1 MAAFRKV
8 GEKWVAELCVNSIR
22 KSKRFAT
29 KAAARAW
36 ALETEEL
43 LSKSAAH
50 VDVCV
55 DSTLGDVFLRYAD
68 EVSEHKKGAQ
78 WEIVRLKMFCRD
90 EIAAVPVIELRREH
104 FEGWRDRRL
113 LSVAAGS
120 VNREL
125 NLISHCLTQARRW
138 RLMEHNPLTDL
149 KRPKNPPHRDRRIFQ
164 HEIAALL
171 IALNYADEYQVT
183 QQQQRVAVA
192 FLFAIEAA
200 MRAGEICALEPRFI
214 DLAERTAHLPDTK
227 NGLPRTVPLSRAAV
241 ALLEKLQP
249 WPDVGGVFGLAS
261 GVLSSLFKR
270 GTERAGI
277 DGLTFHD
284 TRHEAITR
292 LAKKLDVLQL
302 ARMVGHRDIK
312 QLMTY
317 YNATAAEIARQLD

>member
-1 MAAFRKV
+1 MASIRKV
-8 GEKWVAELCVNSIR
+8 GEKWLAEVCVNNTR

-29 KAAARAW
+29 KAAARSW
-36 ALETEEL
+36 ALDAEDL
-43 LSKSAAH
+43 LSRSAAH
-50 VDVCV
+50 VDVCAHA
-55 DSTLGDVFLRYAD
+55 TLGDVFLRYAD

-78 WEIVRLKMFCRD
+78 WEIVRLKMFGRD
-90 EIAAVPVIELRREH
+90 EVSAVPVIELRREH
-104 FEGWRDRRL
+104 FEAWRDRRL
-113 LSVAAGS
+113 LSVAAAS

-149 KRPKNPPHRDRRIFQ
+149 KRPKNPPHRDRRIFE
-164 HEIAALL
+164 HEKLALL
-171 IALNYADEYQVT
+171 IALNYADEYPVV

-192 FLFAIEAA
+192 FLFAIETA

-249 WPDVGGVFGLAS
+249 WPEDGGVFGLAS

-317 YNATAAEIARQLD
+317 YNATAAEIALQLD